1 MKKIKEKIKDMF
13 QSVQSRYGSYSTL
26 LTVIV
31 IAIVIVVN
39 MVAGQFPD
47 TWKNIDLSENN
58 LYEITDQSKALLK
71 SLDKEVVIH
80 VLADKDSTDER
91 IKLFMEKY
99 TGLSM
104 KVSVTWTDPVLHPAV
119 LSENS
124 AEAND
129 VIVSCEDTGKSTTIS
144 LDDMITYNEMYY
156 YYYGSQVEEGFD
168 AEGQLT
174 SAINQV
180 VNSATHKIY
189 CVTGHGE
196 MTLGTTLSD
205 LMEKSSLTTEEL
217 NTLKISEIPE
227 DCEVLFFYAPTT
239 DLVDSEKTMIQ
250 EYMQDGGD
258 VLLVLGDTENDT
270 PNLDALMKEYGMQK
284 VNGYI
289 ADTKNSLQGSPYYI
303 LPELSL
309 NDKMST
315 GMQSQMVLLVNA
327 LGMETVDPER
337 DTIEVE
343 EFMTTSSSGYAVSTV
358 AQTQGTYVLGAQAT
372 EEDCTFTVFTNA
384 NMIDDSLTSAYSTLE
399 NNTLFMNAVTS
410 NFDDVSNVSI
420 EAKSLEVTYNTM
432 QHTGISTMIVIFGVP
447 AAILL
452 IGFMTWLKRRKA

>member
-1 MKKIKEKIKDMF
+1 MKKIKEMF
-13 QSVQSRYGSYSTL
+13 QSAQSRYGSYSTL

-47 TWKNIDLSENN
+47 SWKNIDLSENN

-71 SLDKEVVIH
+71 SLDKEVEIH
-80 VLADKDSTDER
+80 VLAEKDSADER
-91 IKLFMEKY
+91 IKIFLEKY
-99 TGLSM
+99 TGLSK
-104 KVSVTWTDPVLHPAV
+104 KVSVKWTDPVLHPAV

-129 VIVSCEDTGKSTTIS
+129 VIVSCADTGKSTTIS

-180 VNSATHKIY
+180 VNSATHKVY

-205 LMEKSSLTTEEL
+205 LMTKSSLNTEEL
-217 NTLKISEIPE
+217 NTLKISEIPD
-227 DCEVLFFYAPTT
+227 DCELLFFYAPTT
-239 DLVDSEKTMIQ
+239 DLVDSEKTLIQ
-250 EYMQDGGD
+250 EYMKNGGD

-270 PNLDALMKEYGMQK
+270 PNFDALMKEYGMQK

-289 ADTKNSLQGSPYYI
+289 ADAKNSLQGSMYYI

-309 NDKMST
+309 SDEMAT

-327 LGMETVDPER
+327 LGMETVEPER

-343 EFMTTSSSGYAVSTV
+343 EFMTTSSAGYAVSSV
-358 AQTQGTYVLGAQAT
+358 AQTQGTYVLGAQAK
-372 EEDCTFTVFTNA
+372 EDDCTFTVFTAA
-384 NMIDDSLTSAYSTLE
+384 NMIDDSLTSTYATLE

-432 QHTGISTMIVIFGVP
+432 QHTGVSTMIVIFGVP
-447 AAILL
+447 AVILL